1 MPLRGDPVPTYDYE
15 CSACPNRFE
24 AMQGIKDE
32 PLKVCPACNQES
44 LKRLIGSGS
53 GIVFKGT
60 GFYCTD
66 YPKAKA
72 PPKESA

>member
-1 MPLRGDPVPTYDYE
+1 MPTYDYE

-24 AMQGIKDE
+24 VMQGIKDE

-44 LKRLIGSGS
+44 LKRLIGRGA
-53 GIVFKGT
+53 GIAFKGT

-66 YPKAKA
+66 YKA
-72 PPKESA
+72 PTVEPKRKDGAPS